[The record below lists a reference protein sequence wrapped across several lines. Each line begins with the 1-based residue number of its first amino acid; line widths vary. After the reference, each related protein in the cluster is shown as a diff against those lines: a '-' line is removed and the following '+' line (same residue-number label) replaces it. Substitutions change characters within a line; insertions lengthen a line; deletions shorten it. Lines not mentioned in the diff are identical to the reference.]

1 MKICFTFILI
11 FHFTVMSAEISFFME
26 NYETLCF
33 NDVLAKNT
41 LVVIKTR
48 SKSNQYKFTLLY
60 SEDT

>member
-11 FHFTVMSAEISFFME
+11 LHFTVMSAEISFFME

-48 SKSNQYKFTLLY
+48 SKSNQYKFSVLY